1 MKTPIAHHRSLNTI
15 FCDDIRMEVGNKT
28 TLVGIYNSVMIIE
41 NDLPYVLPKLCVSAT
56 VKAPKGMEFKEL
68 DFKLFKDNE
77 EITGNKITA
86 EDLEKQRLAYENDP
100 DSQVCIFTVYLT
112 VQPFVIDKS
121 CEMKLVVE
129 TESELL
135 NDVHLKIITRNQD

>member
-1 MKTPIAHHRSLNTI
+1 
-15 FCDDIRMEVGNKT
+15 
-28 TLVGIYNSVMIIE
+28 
-41 NDLPYVLPKLCVSAT
+41 
-56 VKAPKGMEFKEL
+56 MEFKEL

-100 DSQVCIFTVYLT
+100 DGQVCIFTVYLT